1 MILFSVLTQMF
12 ALMEVLFLIM
22 LVVAALITIAIL
34 IGVLSTTQMNS
45 FLRKCAAVVR
55 VVALVGKKKKKILC
69 SVLTKMFAMMA
80 VLFLIMLMVAAL
92 NTFAILIGV
101 VSTTQ
106 MNSLLRICAAVVRV
120 VMELTKKTRMKT
132 KEKIK

>member
-1 MILFSVLTQMF
+1 M
-12 ALMEVLFLIM
+12 
-22 LVVAALITIAIL
+22 
-34 IGVLSTTQMNS
+34 
-45 FLRKCAAVVR
+45 
-55 VVALVGKKKKKILC
+55 GKKKKKILC